1 MKQSTMARRTE
12 GERVKSTVKLTRSKV
27 AYDLTIS
34 PHVLEV
40 PYELADT
47 TLVYVFSSELYK
59 NNFYNKLFENREKI
73 NDSLSNRFGFTIVND
88 LLCDLKLYISIEK
101 RGFLILRDKEK
112 IACVEDII
120 LDGSQMMKRS

>member
-12 GERVKSTVKLTRSKV
+12 GDKPKVTKLTRSKV

-34 PHVLEV
+34 PHLLEI
-40 PYELADT
+40 PYESGE

-59 NNFYNKLFENREKI
+59 NNFYNRFLENREKI
-73 NDSLSNRFGFTIVND
+73 NESLSNRFGFRITND
-88 LLCDLKLYISIEK
+88 LLCDLKIYISIEK

-112 IACVEDII
+112 IVCVEDII
-120 LDGSQMMKRS
+120 LDGSRMMKQS